1 MQMKQDFLSLQKLNK
16 SDSKIVIPESAQ
28 ASIKKD
34 AEKYLVKDAGPGH
47 WEFGKFIENNAKK
60 GDIVLIKT
68 AVSTTIDG
76 AILILGMGRDV
87 VAVF

>member
-1 MQMKQDFLSLQKLNK
+1 MQMKQDFLSLQKLTTH
-16 SDSKIVIPESAQ
+16 DSKIVIPESAQ

-34 AEKYLVKDAGPGH
+34 AEKYLVMDAGPGH

-68 AVSTTIDG
+68 AISANVDG
-76 AILILGMGRDV
+76 KVIILGIGRDV
-87 VAVF
+87 IATF